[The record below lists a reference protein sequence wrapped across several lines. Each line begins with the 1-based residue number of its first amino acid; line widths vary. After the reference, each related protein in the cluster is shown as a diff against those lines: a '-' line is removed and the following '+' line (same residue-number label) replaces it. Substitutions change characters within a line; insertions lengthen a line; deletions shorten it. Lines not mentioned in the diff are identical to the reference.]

1 MRNNSVQIMT
11 KIAMLAAVIAVCSII
26 SFPLPSGV
34 PVTLQTFAIAL
45 AGFVLGWKYA
55 PIAVAVYL
63 AIGAVGVPVFAGFK
77 SGFSVLFGV
86 TGGYLWG
93 FIGMATLCGA
103 AVNKNKVLTGVLS
116 ILGLAVCHLF
126 GVIQFAFVSGS
137 SPVDAF
143 LLASLP
149 YLIKDIMSVAVA
161 YMLAFA
167 VQKVIKLR
175 RA

>member
-1 MRNNSVQIMT
+1 MRNKSIQNMT
-11 KIAMLAAVIAVCSII
+11 KIALLAAIIAVCSII

-45 AGFVLGWKYA
+45 AGFTLGWKFA
-55 PIAVAVYL
+55 PAAVGVYL
-63 AIGAVGVPVFAGFK
+63 MIGAIGVPVFAGFK

-93 FIGMATLCGA
+93 FIFMAALCGA
-103 AVNKNKVLTGVLS
+103 AVNKNKVLTIVLS
-116 ILGLAVCHLF
+116 AAGLAVCHLL

-137 SPVDAF
+137 SPLNAF
-143 LLASLP
+143 LLASAP
-149 YLIKDIMSVAVA
+149 YLIKDVMSVAIA
-161 YMLAFA
+161 YMTALALQRALKFA
-167 VQKVIKLR
+167 

>member
-1 MRNNSVQIMT
+1 MRNNSIRIMT
-11 KIAMLAAVIAVCSII
+11 KIALLAAIIAVCSII

-45 AGFVLGWKYA
+45 AGFTLGWKFA
-55 PIAVAVYL
+55 PVSVAVYL
-63 AIGAVGVPVFAGFK
+63 MIGAVGVPVFAGFK

-93 FIGMATLCGA
+93 FIFMAALCGA
-103 AVNKNKVLTGVLS
+103 AVNRSKVLTGILS
-116 ILGLAVCHLF
+116 VAGLAVCHLL

-137 SPVDAF
+137 SPLNAF
-143 LLASLP
+143 MLASVP
-149 YLIKDIMSVAVA
+149 YLIKDIMSIAVA
-161 YMLAFA
+161 YMIALALQKAMKFA
-167 VQKVIKLR
+167 